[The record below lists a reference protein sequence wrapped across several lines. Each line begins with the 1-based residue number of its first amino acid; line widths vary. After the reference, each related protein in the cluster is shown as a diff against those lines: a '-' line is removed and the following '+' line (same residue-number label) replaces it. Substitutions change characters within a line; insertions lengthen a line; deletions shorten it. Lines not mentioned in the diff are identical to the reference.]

1 MSKLLIA
8 ALSLLIAGNTY
19 LAWHLYSH
27 IEPTTAQ
34 LDADLAALREQR
46 ASLVQGNSQMVES
59 GMLDAILGQT
69 EAMLQQKR
77 AAIVRFVNL
86 DYVVNGRRV
95 DDSSNGDLEKIS
107 AEIIAQK
114 KQVSQAKA
122 EADKYSG
129 GLIRSVLEL
138 RLAVDELTLALLEQK
153 KTTLTYG
160 MALPLLRR
168 QPPPVDSDALTKV
181 EEEIMQKR
189 NAIGI
194 AEREAQR
201 YSGGLVLATL
211 LARIETERLALA
223 MLDQRRLS
231 LKYQMGLP
239 VLGDALSSRETV
251 SKTPGKAVGDKE
263 ALQ

>member
-8 ALSLLIAGNTY
+8 ALFLLIAGNAY
-19 LAWHLYSH
+19 LAWYLYSH

-34 LDADLAALREQR
+34 LDADLAALKEQR
-46 ASLVQGNSQMVES
+46 ASIVQGSSQAVDS

-86 DYVVNGRRV
+86 DYVVNGHRV
-95 DDSSNGDLEKIS
+95 DDPSNGDLEKIS
-107 AEIIAQK
+107 ADIAAQK
-114 KQVSQAKA
+114 RQVSQAKG

-138 RLAVDELTLALLEQK
+138 RLAVDGLTLALLEQK
-153 KTTLTYG
+153 KMALTYG
-160 MALPLLRR
+160 VALPALRR
-168 QPPPVDSDALTKV
+168 QPPPVDSGTLAKV
-181 EEEIMQKR
+181 EEEIKQKA

-239 VLGDALSSRETV
+239 VLGDALSSRETI
-251 SKTPGKAVGDKE
+251 SKMPGRAVGDKE

>member
-1 MSKLLIA
+1 MSKLLIVV
-8 ALSLLIAGNTY
+8 LSLLIAGNAY
-19 LAWHLYSH
+19 LAWHLYSQ

-34 LDADLAALREQR
+34 LDIDLAALRKQR
-46 ASLVQGNSQMVES
+46 VSIVQGNTQTVDS
-59 GMLDAILGQT
+59 GVLDAILEQT

-95 DDSSNGDLEKIS
+95 DTPSNGDLEKMD
-107 AEIIAQK
+107 ADMVAQK
-114 KQVSQAKA
+114 RKIAQAKA
-122 EADKYSG
+122 EVDKYSG

-153 KTTLTYG
+153 KTALTYG
-160 MALPLLRR
+160 VALPASTR
-168 QPPPVDSDALTKV
+168 QSPPVDSGALASIQ
-181 EEEIMQKR
+181 EEIIQKQ
-189 NAIGI
+189 NAIEM
-194 AEREAQR
+194 AELETRR

-223 MLDQRRLS
+223 MFDQRRLS
-231 LKYQMGLP
+231 LKYQIGLP
-239 VLGDALSSRETV
+239 VLGDALAGRETRP
-251 SKTPGKAVGDKE
+251 KTPGKVVGDKE